1 MPTAPAARWSFARSA
16 RDGPRSCR
24 CGAAPRAFARSS
36 ANAARSRSPDSV
48 AKIAAIVSDLMLAS
62 RVSESL
68 KAAGHEVS
76 VAATLPDPVEADAIV
91 CDLDTADL
99 DAVVATGL
107 PTLGF
112 YSHVDVNT
120 KQQAEAAGL
129 KLAVPRSRMS
139 RELPQLVDRLLAS
152 EA

>member
-1 MPTAPAARWSFARSA
+1 M
-16 RDGPRSCR
+16 
-24 CGAAPRAFARSS
+24 
-36 ANAARSRSPDSV
+36 
-48 AKIAAIVSDLMLAS
+48 AKIVAVVSDLMLAS

-76 VAATLPDPVEADAIV
+76 VVPSLPDPLEAEAIV

-99 DAVVATGL
+99 GAIAAAPV

-112 YSHVDVNT
+112 YSHVDVET
-120 KQQAEAAGL
+120 KQRAEAAGIETV
-129 KLAVPRSRMS
+129 VPRSRMS
-139 RELPQLVDRLLAS
+139 RELPQLLDRLLTS

>member
-1 MPTAPAARWSFARSA
+1 VAR
-16 RDGPRSCR
+16 
-24 CGAAPRAFARSS
+24 
-36 ANAARSRSPDSV
+36 V
-48 AKIAAIVSDLMLAS
+48 VAIVSDLILAS

-76 VAATLPDPVEADAIV
+76 VVSKLPDPLGAEAIV
-91 CDLDTADL
+91 CDLDTADIE
-99 DAVVATGL
+99 AVVATGL

-112 YSHVDVNT
+112 YSHVDVET
-120 KQQAEAAGL
+120 KQRAEAAGL

-139 RELPQLVDRLLAS
+139 RELPQLLDRLLSS

>member
-1 MPTAPAARWSFARSA
+1 
-16 RDGPRSCR
+16 
-24 CGAAPRAFARSS
+24 
-36 ANAARSRSPDSV
+36 V
-48 AKIAAIVSDLMLAS
+48 AKIVAIVADLMLAS

-76 VAATLPDPVEADAIV
+76 AVAKLPDPIEAEAIV
-91 CDLDTADL
+91 CDLDAADL

-112 YSHVDVNT
+112 YSHVDIET
-120 KQQAEAAGL
+120 KQRAEAAGIDIV
-129 KLAVPRSRMS
+129 VPRSRMS
-139 RELPQLVDRLLAS
+139 RELPELITKLLP